1 MKSSF
6 AVRLSNGPTE
16 FEGRVE
22 IYHGGQWGTVCDDYW
37 DSNDAQ
43 VVCRQL
49 GYTGG
54 IPLEDNEYG
63 NGADPIWLDDVDCA
77 GYESSLS
84 ECGHR
89 GWGVENCGHIEDA
102 GVICGEY

>member
-1 MKSSF
+1 MLL
-6 AVRLSNGPTE
+6 VRLANGPSPLA
-16 FEGRVE
+16 GRVE
-22 IYHGGQWGTVCDDYW
+22 IYHGGQWGTVCDDDW

-54 IPLEDNEYG
+54 TPLEDNEYG

-102 GVICGEY
+102 GVICGK